1 MVNGQMVETKSNSL
15 LAKVYGW
22 MAFGLTLT
30 GIIAYYV
37 SSTPKIYEAIFRSTG
52 LVIGLVVLQIL
63 LVLALSFFLNRMS
76 AFTASILFIAYSC
89 LNGVVLATVFLVYT
103 ESSIALTFLISAG
116 MFAAMALYGYFTK
129 ADLSGMGNFLFM
141 ALIGLIISLVVNIF
155 LKSSAFDYVISA
167 FGVIIFALLTA
178 YDMQQIKNISRSMI
192 ADGET
197 IDKVSVICALKLY
210 LDLINLF
217 LYLLTFFGKRKE

>member
-63 LVLALSFFLNRMS
+63 LVLALSFFLNR
-76 AFTASILFIAYSC
+76 FNNKRIGRVLFAH
-89 LNGVVLATVFLVYT
+89 
-103 ESSIALTFLISAG
+103 
-116 MFAAMALYGYFTK
+116 
-129 ADLSGMGNFLFM
+129 
-141 ALIGLIISLVVNIF
+141 F
-155 LKSSAFDYVISA
+155 LKS
-167 FGVIIFALLTA
+167 
-178 YDMQQIKNISRSMI
+178 R
-192 ADGET
+192 
-197 IDKVSVICALKLY
+197 
-210 LDLINLF
+210 
-217 LYLLTFFGKRKE
+217 